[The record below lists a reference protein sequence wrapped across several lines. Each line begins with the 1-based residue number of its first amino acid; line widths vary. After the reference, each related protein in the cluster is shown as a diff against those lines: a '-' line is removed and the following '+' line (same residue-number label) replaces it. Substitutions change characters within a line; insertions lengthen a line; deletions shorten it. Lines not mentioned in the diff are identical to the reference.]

1 MSEAPRWPTSSSRIC
16 ASRPRRSTHSLRRS
30 PTGGPRTTR
39 ASRTDMNEDWRIHVV
54 VQDTGGRGPWSV
66 DRLEARGLADD
77 VAGELGDRVAVSRDD
92 GELFLYA
99 DGEDAARAA
108 ERVVRADL
116 DEHGWAGRVGLTRWH
131 ARAEGGEA
139 PDLPL
144 PATDAERA
152 AEHAE
157 LVAEEDAET
166 AADGSAAWE
175 VRVDLPSHRDA
186 KRLADKLEQDGA
198 EPVRRWKYLF
208 IGAAD
213 EDAARDWAEQLRA
226 EAPEGS
232 EITVEATLRSVERNN
247 PFAIFGAG
255 SGEA

>member
-1 MSEAPRWPTSSSRIC
+1 M
-16 ASRPRRSTHSLRRS
+16 
-30 PTGGPRTTR
+30 G
-39 ASRTDMNEDWRIHVV
+39 EDWRIHVV
-54 VQDTGGRGPWSV
+54 VQDRGGRGPWSV
-66 DRLEARGLADD
+66 DRLEARELADD

-92 GELFLYA
+92 GELFLYT

-116 DEHGWAGRVGLTRWH
+116 EEHGWAGQVELTRWH
-131 ARAEGGEA
+131 DDAEEWKS
-139 PDLPL
+139 PDVPL

-166 AADGSAAWE
+166 AADGYAAWE

-186 KRLADKLEQDGA
+186 KRLADKLERDGA

-208 IGAAD
+208 VGAAD